1 MHITNLYPK
10 FNTMIE
16 GGELPTMIDRQTD
29 RQTLA
34 DLRRDLIHNEIARTQ
49 RIDLLTNVYPRF
61 NA

>member
-1 MHITNLYPK
+1 MYIANLDPK
-10 FNTMIE
+10 FYTMIE

-34 DLRRDLIHNEIARTQ
+34 DLRRDLIHTEIARTQ
-49 RIDLLTNVYPRF
+49 RIDLLTNVYSRF